1 MFVVQ
6 VFRFFYFDA
15 YEDMFKQPGT
25 VYLFGKVPVDSSYVS
40 CCVVMKN
47 IDRTIHL
54 LPREEVSVTCFSLVK
69 CL

>member
-1 MFVVQ
+1 MTQ

-25 VYLFGKVPVDSSYVS
+25 VYLFGKVLVDSSYVS

-54 LPREEVSVTCFSLVK
+54 LPREEVSLQFVSV
-69 CL
+69 